1 MINNNVTR
9 TIISVLLAA
18 GCLSTASAGVLTFD
32 GVTFTATR
40 TASTITIEIDA
51 AHPSGGW
58 ANAKTIGAIG
68 LQSIG
73 KFGGVSLT
81 QGPGAAGGWGLI
93 TQELNANGCAGGN
106 QPDKI
111 ACYSGTHVA
120 LTDDMIFK
128 FAFTGT
134 EFDLSNPALKVEF
147 FDAQGK
153 KNGSLLS
160 QNIVAALE
168 VPPPPPP
175 TDVPE
180 PATAAL
186 LLGGAGLIGLV
197 KRRRK
202 ALAPTPA

>member
-1 MINNNVTR
+1 MIKNCVTR
-9 TIISVLLAA
+9 AIISVLLAA
-18 GCLSTASAGVLTFD
+18 GCLSAANAGVLTSD

-40 TASTITIEIDA
+40 TATTLTIEIDA

-73 KFGGVSLT
+73 KFDSASMT
-81 QGPGAAGGWGLI
+81 QGPGAANGWAHLS
-93 TQELNANGCAGGN
+93 QELNPSGCAGGN

-111 ACYSGTHVA
+111 VCYSGTHVA

-128 FAFTGT
+128 FAFTGSQ
-134 EFDLSNPALKVEF
+134 FDLSNPALKVEF
-147 FDAQGK
+147 FDAAGK

-160 QNIVAALE
+160 QDILAALE
-168 VPPPPPP
+168 VPP
-175 TDVPE
+175 THVPE
-180 PATAAL
+180 PATVAL
-186 LLGGAGLIGLV
+186 MLGGAGLIGLI

-202 ALAPTPA
+202 ACAPQAA